1 MLAIFFAKEEVGS
14 AWSNYLARKAA
25 WRFYLTDVASLLW
38 QVLLLPDLVTAWD
51 KGIYRPPSCLWIIS
65 VSIVSW
71 TVMGYKQS
79 KLTERTWRDLAL
91 GNYLVIITSFDEC
104 GGICA
109 FGQHLLFLKG
119 VYHIVEV
126 MAYWLYTQMGN
137 YHSKYHTTTGRFTQM
152 ALTEWAL
159 CLEGFLLPVKKIWI
173 STLVAIIKLLLF

>member
-1 MLAIFFAKEEVGS
+1 MGHLPFSLQKKRLGVLGAIILPGKRREDFH
-14 AWSNYLARKAA
+14 
-25 WRFYLTDVASLLW
+25 LTDVALLLW

-51 KGIYRPPSCLWIIS
+51 KGIYGPPSCLWIIS

-91 GNYLVIITSFDEC
+91 GNYLAIITSFVEC

-119 VYHIVEV
+119 VYHVVEV
-126 MAYWLYTQMGN
+126 MAFWLYTQMGN
-137 YHSKYHTTTGRFTQM
+137 YHSKYHTATGRFT
-152 ALTEWAL
+152 LTEWAL
-159 CLEGFLLPVKKIWI
+159 CLEGFFLSVKEIWI
-173 STLVAIIKLLLF
+173 STLVVIIKFLLF